1 MDEAKIKRNI
11 RVIRKAGRS
20 LESVLPELPEGA
32 RAAFS
37 RLWAETE
44 KTRKTPSYREGI
56 EYVAMNDEPT
66 HREVEN
72 VQFMPTIQLMALL
85 FGKTVE
91 EVAVD
96 VIAFRKKHIGG

>member
-11 RVIRKAGRS
+11 RIIRKAGRS
-20 LESVLPELPEGA
+20 LAEVLPEIPVAA
-32 RAAFS
+32 RGEFS
-37 RLWAETE
+37 RLWAEAE
-44 KTRKTPSYREGI
+44 KTRKAPSYREGV

-72 VQFMPTIQLMALL
+72 VQYMPTIQLMALL

-91 EVAVD
+91 EVAID
-96 VIAFRKKHIGG
+96 VIAFRKKHIG